1 MEFTS
6 YVLEAS
12 IGILSFLLLLRA
24 SVGTVQRNSKGDVM
38 KTMRIATLL
47 MAGALVSATGF
58 AQNPKSDIPADL
70 SKEAKVTLES
80 ARKTALAAVRGGK
93 IQSEELEREKGK
105 LVYSFDIKVGKK
117 SGVEEVA
124 VDALTGKIVEKKHE
138 TAKAEKAEAKAD
150 EKKIPNK

>member
-1 MEFTS
+1 
-6 YVLEAS
+6 
-12 IGILSFLLLLRA
+12 
-24 SVGTVQRNSKGDVM
+24 M

-47 MAGALVSATGF
+47 MAGALTAATGF
-58 AQNPKSDIPADL
+58 AQNPTSNVPADL
-70 SKEAKVTLES
+70 AKEAKVTLES

-150 EKKIPNK
+150 AKKAPNK

>member
-1 MEFTS
+1 
-6 YVLEAS
+6 
-12 IGILSFLLLLRA
+12 
-24 SVGTVQRNSKGDVM
+24 M

-47 MAGALVSATGF
+47 MAGALASATGF
-58 AQNPKSDIPADL
+58 AQNPKSNVPADL
-70 SKEAKVTLES
+70 AKEAKVTLES

-93 IQSEELEREKGK
+93 VQSEELEREKGK

-150 EKKIPNK
+150 AKKLPNK